1 MMNFTIKHLPHH
13 LLHLLQRIMSRRNA
27 MLLLRFVAAF
37 IVLLTVYSV
46 CFHYLMRMEDRN
58 YSAITGVY
66 WTFSTMTTL
75 GLGDITF
82 ESDLGKLFTMAVV
95 GTGVLFLLVLIPFVI
110 IQLFQSSARVPRE
123 LPEGT
128 SGHVIL
134 VTFSPLTN
142 ALIERLRRYGDRY
155 VVLTADLTE
164 AMHLK
169 DQGIKTVAGEFDD
182 PKTFQE
188 LRIERAAFVV
198 MSASDVVNTSL
209 TYTVRQTS
217 STIPIIATAQSAVA
231 VPILE
236 KAGCTHV
243 LALDE
248 MMGQSLARRII
259 AGDAMA
265 HVIGQIDELVIAE
278 AAVAHTPLVGKTLA
292 QANLMKMVG
301 VTVAGIWENGIF
313 SLAEDH
319 RVLSEKSILVVTG
332 TQQQIDNYNELFC
345 IYNINSVPI
354 VIIGGGSVG
363 KALARAVAERDLEY
377 RIVEKNPALIVNDS
391 HYLAGDIT
399 DPVIVTQSGFAQTP
413 AVAVTSHDDPTNI
426 YLTTFLRHTRNDVQ
440 IISRA
445 TLDRN
450 VRTLH
455 TAGCDFVVSHASL
468 GANNI
473 LHLSKRGSILMLAE
487 GVDVFRVKIPK
498 ALAGNI
504 VRNTSIRNACGCS
517 IVGIYANGS
526 MIANPRPDT
535 LLTEDDELI
544 LIGSVEAEE
553 KFFRLYNPI
562 TENA

>member
-1 MMNFTIKHLPHH
+1 
-13 LLHLLQRIMSRRNA
+13 

-37 IVLLTVYSV
+37 FILLTLYSI
-46 CFHYLMRMEDRN
+46 CFHSLMHLEHRE
-58 YSAITGVY
+58 YSAITGIY
-66 WTFSTMTTL
+66 WTISTMTTL

-82 ESDLGKLFTMAVV
+82 ESDIGKLFTIIVV
-95 GTGVLFLLVLIPFVI
+95 GSGVLFLLVLIPFVI

-142 ALIERLRRYGDRY
+142 ALIERLRRYRYPY
-155 VVLTADLTE
+155 VVLTADITE

-182 PKTFQE
+182 PTTFHE
-188 LRIERAAFVV
+188 LRIEHAAFVV
-198 MSASDVVNTSL
+198 ESASDIINTSL

-217 STIPIIATAQSAVA
+217 SAIPIISTAQNAVA

-292 QANLMKMVG
+292 QADLMNIAGVNVG
-301 VTVAGIWENGIF
+301 GIWEHGTF
-313 SLAEDH
+313 SLAESH
-319 RVLSEKSILVVTG
+319 RTLTEKSILVITG
-332 TQQQIDNYNELFC
+332 PQQQIDRYNELFC
-345 IYNINSVPI
+345 IYNINSAPI
-354 VIIGGGSVG
+354 LIIGGGSVG
-363 KALARAVAERDLEY
+363 TALAHAVAERDLEY
-377 RIVEKNPALIVNDS
+377 RIVEKNSALVPADN
-391 HYLAGDIT
+391 HFLAGDIT
-399 DPVIVTQSGFAQTP
+399 DPAIVAQSGFAHAP

-426 YLTTFLRHTRNDVQ
+426 YLTTFLRHSRNDVQ

-450 VRTLH
+450 VRILH
-455 TAGCDFVVSHASL
+455 AAGCDFVVSHASL

-473 LHLSKRGSILMLAE
+473 LHLSKRGNILMLAE

-498 ALAGNI
+498 AFEGKL
-504 VRNTSIRNACGCS
+504 VRDTSLRNTCGCN
-517 IVGIYANGS
+517 IVGIRTNGS
-526 MIANPRPDT
+526 MITNPRADSF
-535 LLTEDDELI
+535 LTEDDELI

-553 KFFRLYNPI
+553 KFFRFYNPI
-562 TENA
+562 TENE